1 MINLFSYLEYY
12 ALAYSTPTSELME
25 ELRLYTE
32 SNTKMPGMQLG
43 PSEGRFLK
51 MMVGLM
57 GAKRIIEVG
66 TFTGYSSMMMA
77 SALPEDGVLITC
89 ELDPGLAA
97 TARSFFDRSEFG
109 DKIHIEVGLAAETL
123 DRLDGPFDMAF
134 IDADK
139 GNYINYY
146 KALRS
151 KMRSGGL
158 IVADNV
164 LWSGLVLQDPAV
176 MDDSAKSIVAFN
188 KYIREEQD
196 IEKLMITIG
205 DGMTLI
211 KVP

>member
-1 MINLFSYLEYY
+1 MINLYSYIEFY
-12 ALAYSTPTSELME
+12 AQAYSTPTSALLE
-25 ELRLYTE
+25 ELRLFTGQH
-32 SNTKMPGMQLG
+32 TDMPGMQLG
-43 PSEGRFLK
+43 VAEGSFLK
-51 MMVGLM
+51 MMVGLI
-57 GAKRIIEVG
+57 GAKRIVEVG
-66 TFTGYSSMMMA
+66 TFTGYSSLAMA
-77 SALPEDGVLITC
+77 SALPLDGTLITC

-97 TARSFFDRSEFG
+97 TARRFFDRSEHG
-109 DKIHIEVGLAAETL
+109 QKIRIETGPAAETL
-123 DRLDGPFDMAF
+123 EQLDGPFDMAF

-146 KALRS
+146 QQLRP

-176 MDDSAKSIVAFN
+176 MDDSAKAIVAFN

-196 IEKLMITIG
+196 VEKLMLTIG